1 MKNLSFLVAVF
12 ITLIFPS
19 CTDEGTAPVI
29 NLTSPTDNQV
39 VVAGQ
44 VFQVKGT
51 ITDDQGIKSIRLSSN
66 LGINETITAFD
77 SATKHEL
84 NYNITTDANT
94 PANTYDFEVIAT
106 DDQQLTTSKKVRLKI
121 TR

>member
-1 MKNLSFLVAVF
+1 MKNLSLFFAFYMVFLFV
-12 ITLIFPS
+12 S
-19 CTDEGTAPVI
+19 CTDDGTAPVVS
-29 NLTSPTDNQV
+29 LTSPTDNQV

-51 ITDDQGIKSIRLSSN
+51 ITDDLGLKTIRLSSN
-66 LGINETITAFD
+66 LGINETLTSFD

-121 TR
+121 TK

>member
-1 MKNLSFLVAVF
+1 MKNVLRLFTF
-12 ITLIFPS
+12 IMLIGFFS
-19 CTDEGTAPVI
+19 CTDDGTPPVV
-29 NLTSPTDNQV
+29 NLTSPTDNQS

-51 ITDDQGIKSIRLSSN
+51 ITDDLGLKTIRLSSN
-66 LGINETITAFD
+66 LGINETITSFD

-106 DDQQLTTSKKVRLKI
+106 DDQQLTSSKKVRIKI
-121 TR
+121 TN

>member
-12 ITLIFPS
+12 ITLIFAS

-66 LGINETITAFD
+66 LGINETITTFD

>member
-1 MKNLSFLVAVF
+1 MKNVLRLFAF
-12 ITLIFPS
+12 ILLLGFAS
-19 CTDEGTAPVI
+19 CTDEGIPPVV
-29 NLTSPTDNQV
+29 NLTSPTDNQT

-51 ITDDQGIKSIRLSSN
+51 ISDDKGLKTIRLSSN
-66 LGINETITAFD
+66 LGINETITSFD

-106 DDQQLTTSKKVRLKI
+106 DDQQLISSKKVRIKI
-121 TR
+121 TN